1 MLSKYHLQMG
11 CFLLNKNKP
20 NKQGFFTISV
30 VNFFKLYHFQITN
43 MQEYDVVIIGA
54 GHNGLVC
61 AAYLLKAGY
70 SVLLLEKRSVPGG
83 AATTE
88 ECLPQEA
95 PGFKFNLCAIDHEF
109 IHLGP
114 VVEELELE
122 KYGLEYLECDPV
134 VFCPHPD
141 GKYFLAHKSLE
152 KTCAEIAR
160 YNERD
165 AKKYAEFTDY
175 WQRALGAMIPMFN
188 APPKSIID
196 ILGNYDITK
205 LKDLFSVIGSPNKTL
220 DFIRTMLTSAE
231 DLLNEWFDEEFL
243 KAPLARLA
251 AELGAPPS
259 QKTIA
264 IGAIMMAMRHNPGM
278 ARPRGGTGAL
288 VKALVNLVT
297 SKGGVILTDQHV
309 EKVLIDDKKAVGVR
323 VGGGTEYRA
332 KYGVISNIDAKRLFL
347 QMTDKSDIDAVD
359 PDLWERLERR
369 IVNNNET
376 ILKIDLALDEP
387 LHFPYHAHKDE
398 YLIGSILIADSVTH
412 VEQAHS
418 KCTLGEIPDS
428 DPSMYVVMPSALD
441 PTLAPPGKHTVWI
454 EFFAPYQI
462 AGAEGTGLKGTGWTD
477 ELKNKVADRV
487 VDKLAT
493 YAPNVKN
500 ATIARRVESPAEL
513 GERLGSYKGNYYHV
527 DMSLD
532 QMVFFRPL
540 PEIANY
546 KTPIDNLFLTGA
558 GTHPGGSISGMPG
571 RNCAR
576 VFLQTKH
583 PIAQTLKDARDSIKS
598 TVGSVFGII

>member
-1 MLSKYHLQMG
+1 
-11 CFLLNKNKP
+11 
-20 NKQGFFTISV
+20 
-30 VNFFKLYHFQITN
+30 
-43 MQEYDVVIIGA
+43 MQSYDVVIIGA

-88 ECLPQEA
+88 ESLPTEA

-114 VVEELELE
+114 VVQELELE

-141 GKYFLAHKSLE
+141 GKYFLGHKSLE
-152 KTCAEIAR
+152 KTCQEIAR
-160 YNERD
+160 YSDRD
-165 AKKYAEFTDY
+165 AQKYREYTEF
-175 WQRALGAMIPMFN
+175 WQRVLGAMIPMFN

-196 ILGNYDITK
+196 IAGNYDIKK
-205 LKDLFSVIGSPNKTL
+205 LKDLFAVVGSPAKTL
-220 DFIRTMLTSAE
+220 DFVRTMLSSGE
-231 DLLNEWFDEEFL
+231 DVLNEWFDSEFL
-243 KAPLARLA
+243 KAPLARLC

-259 QKTIA
+259 QKTNA
-264 IGAIMMAMRHNPGM
+264 VGAIMMAMRHDPGM

-288 VKALVNLVT
+288 VQALVKLVK
-297 SKGGVILTDQHV
+297 SKGGVILTDQQV
-309 EKVLIDDKKAVGVR
+309 EKVLIDDGRAVGVKIA
-323 VGGGTEYRA
+323 GGVEYRA
-332 KYGVISNIDAKRLFL
+332 NKGVISNIDAKRVFL
-347 QMTDKSDIDAVD
+347 QLIDASDVNSAD
-359 PDLWERLERR
+359 PNLRERLERR

-376 ILKIDLALDEP
+376 ILKIDLALDKP
-387 LHFPYHAHKDE
+387 LNFEHHNHDDS
-398 YLIGSILIADSVTH
+398 YLIGSVLIADSVTH

-418 KCTLGEIPDS
+418 KCILGEIPDA
-428 DPSMYVVMPSALD
+428 DPSMYLVVPTMLD
-441 PTLAPPGKHTVWI
+441 PSMAPYGKHTAWI

-487 VDKLAT
+487 IDKLAD
-493 YAPNVKN
+493 YSPNVKN
-500 ATIARRVESPAEL
+500 SIIARRVESPAEL
-513 GERLGSYKGNYYHV
+513 GERLGAYKGNYYHI
-527 DMSLD
+527 DMTLD

-540 PEIANY
+540 PELANY
-546 KTPIDNLFLTGA
+546 KTPIEGLFLTGA

-576 VFLQTKH
+576 IFLHEQQ
-583 PIAQTLKDARDSIKS
+583 PIVQRFKQARDSIKS
-598 TVGSVFGII
+598 TIGSVFKGQ

>member
-1 MLSKYHLQMG
+1 MTTME
-11 CFLLNKNKP
+11 
-20 NKQGFFTISV
+20 
-30 VNFFKLYHFQITN
+30 
-43 MQEYDVVIIGA
+43 EYDVVLIGA

-70 SVLLLEKRSVPGG
+70 SVLLLEKRSVIGG

-88 ECLPQEA
+88 ECLPEEA

-122 KYGLEYLECDPV
+122 KYGLHYLECDPV

-141 GKYFLAHKSLE
+141 GKYFLAHKSVE

-160 YNERD
+160 YSERD
-165 AKKYAEFTDY
+165 AKKYAEFVDF

-188 APPKSIID
+188 APPKSVID

-220 DFIRTMLTSAE
+220 DFIRTMLNSAE

-259 QKTIA
+259 QKTLA

-288 VKALVNLVT
+288 VQALVNLVT
-297 SKGGVILTDQHV
+297 SKGGVILADQQV
-309 EKVLIDDKKAVGVR
+309 EKVLIDDGKAVGVR
-323 VGGGTEYRA
+323 VAGGKEYRA
-332 KYGVISNIDAKRLFL
+332 KHGVISNIDAKRLFL
-347 QMTDKSDIDAVD
+347 QMTDKSEVDGAD

-387 LHFPYHAHKDE
+387 LHFPHHAHKDE
-398 YLIGSILIADSVTH
+398 YLVGSILIADSVTH

-418 KCTLGEIPDS
+418 KCTLGEIPDA
-428 DPSMYVVMPSALD
+428 DPSMYLVMPSYLD
-441 PTLAPPGKHTVWI
+441 PTLAPPGKHTAWI

-477 ELKNKVADRV
+477 ELKNKVADKV
-487 VDKLAT
+487 IDKLAD

-513 GERLGSYKGNYYHV
+513 GERLGAYKGNYYHV
-527 DMSLD
+527 DMTLD
-532 QMVFFRPL
+532 QMIFFRPL

-576 VFLQTKH
+576 AFMQAKH
-583 PIAQTLKDARDSIKS
+583 PISQTLKDARDSIKS
-598 TVGSVFGII
+598 TVESVFGIS

>member
-1 MLSKYHLQMG
+1 
-11 CFLLNKNKP
+11 
-20 NKQGFFTISV
+20 
-30 VNFFKLYHFQITN
+30 

-88 ECLPQEA
+88 ECIPKEA

-122 KYGLEYLECDPV
+122 KYGLEYLDCDPV

-141 GKYFLAHKSLE
+141 GKYFLAHKSVE

-165 AKKYAEFTDY
+165 AKKYAEFIDY
-175 WQRALGAMIPMFN
+175 WQRAISAMVPMFN
-188 APPKSIID
+188 APPKSFID
-196 ILGNYDITK
+196 IFGNYNVQK
-205 LKDLFSVIGSPNKTL
+205 FKDLFSVVGSPAKSL
-220 DFIRTMLTSAE
+220 DFIRTMLNSAE
-231 DLLNEWFDEEFL
+231 DILEEWFDEEFL
-243 KAPLARLA
+243 KAPLSRLA
-251 AELGAPPS
+251 SELGAPPS
-259 QKTIA
+259 QKNLA
-264 IGAIMMAMRHNPGM
+264 IGVMMMAMRHNPGM
-278 ARPRGGTGAL
+278 TRPRGGTGAL
-288 VKALVNLVT
+288 VQALVNLVT
-297 SKGGVILTDQHV
+297 NKGGKILTDQQV
-309 EKVLIDDKKAVGVR
+309 EKVLIDDNKAVGVR
-323 VGGGTEYRA
+323 VAGGEEYRA

-347 QMTDKSDIDAVD
+347 QLLDTSEVDDAD
-359 PDLWERLERR
+359 PDLRERLERR

-387 LHFPYHAHKDE
+387 LHFPHHNHQDD
-398 YLIGSILIADSVTH
+398 YLIGSILIADSMAH

-428 DPSMYVVMPSALD
+428 NPSMYAVMPSALD
-441 PTLAPPGKHTVWI
+441 PTLAPPGKHTLWI

-477 ELKNKVADRV
+477 ELKNQVADKV
-487 VDKLAT
+487 IDKLAN
-493 YAPNVKN
+493 YAPNVKA

-513 GERLGSYKGNYYHV
+513 GERLGAYKGNYYHI
-527 DMSLD
+527 DMTLD

-540 PEIANY
+540 PELANY
-546 KTPIDNLFLTGA
+546 KTPVENLFLTGA

-576 VFLQTKH
+576 VFLQAKH
-583 PIAQTLKDARDSIKS
+583 PVAQTLRDARDSFKS
-598 TVGSVFGII
+598 SVGSVFGIG

>member
-1 MLSKYHLQMG
+1 MES
-11 CFLLNKNKP
+11 
-20 NKQGFFTISV
+20 
-30 VNFFKLYHFQITN
+30 
-43 MQEYDVVIIGA
+43 YDVVIIGA
-54 GHNGLVC
+54 GHNGLTC

-88 ECLPQEA
+88 EVMPHQA

-122 KYGLEYLECDPV
+122 KYGLEYLWCDPV

-141 GKYFLAHKSLE
+141 GKYFLAHKSIE

-160 YNERD
+160 YSERD

-175 WQRALGAMIPMFN
+175 WQRVTKAITPMFN

-196 ILGNYDITK
+196 IVGNYSWKNVQELI
-205 LKDLFSVIGSPNKTL
+205 SVVGGVDKAL
-220 DFIRTMLTSAE
+220 DWIRNMLTSPE
-231 DLLNEWFDEEFL
+231 DILNEWFDSEFL

-251 AELGAPPS
+251 SEFGAPPS

-264 IGAIMMAMRHNPGM
+264 IGAMMMSMRHNPGM

-288 VKALVNLVT
+288 VKALLNLVT
-297 SKGGVILTDQHV
+297 SKGGVVLTDQHV
-309 EKVLIDDKKAVGVR
+309 EQVLVDDGRAVGVR
-323 VGGGTEYRA
+323 VAGGKEYRA
-332 KYGVISNIDAKRLFL
+332 NKGVISNIDARRLFL
-347 QMTDKSDIDAVD
+347 QLVDPADIDDAD
-359 PDLWERLERR
+359 PNLRERLERR

-376 ILKIDLALDEP
+376 ILKIDCALSEAPRFERFD
-387 LHFPYHAHKDE
+387 HKEE
-398 YLIGSILIADSVTH
+398 YLIGSVLIADSVAH

-418 KCTLGEIPDS
+418 LATMGIIPDS
-428 DPSMYVVMPSALD
+428 NPSMYLDVPTVLD
-441 PTLAPPGKHTVWI
+441 PTMAPDGKHTLWI

-487 VDKLAT
+487 IDKLAD
-493 YAPNVKN
+493 YAPNIKN
-500 ATIARRVESPAEL
+500 SIIARRVESPAEL
-513 GERLGSYKGNYYHV
+513 GERLGAYKGNYYHI

-532 QMVFFRPL
+532 QMIFFRPL

-546 KTPIDNLFLTGA
+546 KTPIDNLYLTGA

-576 VFLQTKH
+576 VFLNTQQPFTQK
-583 PIAQTLKDARDSIKS
+583 LRDAGNAVKS
-598 TVGSVFGII
+598 TVESVFKISEK

>member
-1 MLSKYHLQMG
+1 
-11 CFLLNKNKP
+11 
-20 NKQGFFTISV
+20 
-30 VNFFKLYHFQITN
+30 

-88 ECLPQEA
+88 ECLPKEA

-114 VVEELELE
+114 VVEELELK

-160 YNERD
+160 YSERD
-165 AKKYAEFTDY
+165 AKKYAEFTEY

-188 APPKSIID
+188 APPKSVID
-196 ILGNYDITK
+196 IIGNYDITK

-220 DFIRTMLTSAE
+220 DFIRNMLTSAE
-231 DLLNEWFDEEFL
+231 DILNEWFDSEFL

-288 VKALVNLVT
+288 VQALVNLVT

-309 EKVLIDDKKAVGVR
+309 EKVLIDDGKAVGVR
-323 VGGGTEYRA
+323 VAGGTEYRA

-347 QMTDKSDIDAVD
+347 QMTDKSDVDAAD

-387 LHFPYHAHKDE
+387 LRFPFHAHKDE
-398 YLIGSILIADSVTH
+398 YLVGSILIADSVTH

-428 DPSMYVVMPSALD
+428 DPSMYVVMPSYLD

-462 AGAEGTGLKGTGWTD
+462 AGAEGTGLRGTGWTD
-477 ELKNKVADRV
+477 ELKNQVADKV

-493 YAPNVKN
+493 YAPNVKT

-513 GERLGSYKGNYYHV
+513 GERLGAYKGNYYHI
-527 DMSLD
+527 DMTLD

-546 KTPIDNLFLTGA
+546 KTPIENLFLTGA

-576 VFLQTKH
+576 VFLQSKH
-583 PIAQTLKDARDSIKS
+583 PITQTLKDARDSIKS
-598 TVGSVFGII
+598 TVGSVFGISQ

>member
-1 MLSKYHLQMG
+1 
-11 CFLLNKNKP
+11 
-20 NKQGFFTISV
+20 
-30 VNFFKLYHFQITN
+30 

-114 VVEELELE
+114 VVEELELN

-160 YNERD
+160 YSERD
-165 AKKYAEFTDY
+165 ARKYAEFTEY

-196 ILGNYDITK
+196 IVGNYDITK
-205 LKDLFSVIGSPNKTL
+205 LKDLLSVIGSPNKTL
-220 DFIRTMLTSAE
+220 DFVRTMLTSAE
-231 DLLNEWFDEEFL
+231 DLLNEWFDSEFL

-251 AELGAPPS
+251 SELGAPPS
-259 QKTIA
+259 QKTIG

-288 VKALVNLVT
+288 VQALVNLVT

-309 EKVLIDDKKAVGVR
+309 EKVLIDDGKAVGVR
-323 VGGGTEYRA
+323 VAGGKEYRA

-347 QMTDKSDIDAVD
+347 QMTDKSDIEAAD

-387 LHFPYHAHKDE
+387 LRFPYHAHKDE
-398 YLIGSILIADSVTH
+398 YLVGSILIADSVAH

-428 DPSMYVVMPSALD
+428 DPSMYVVMPSFLD

-454 EFFAPYQI
+454 A
-462 AGAEGTGLKGTGWTD
+462 D
-477 ELKNKVADRV
+477 KVI
-487 VDKLAT
+487 DKLAT
-493 YAPNVKN
+493 YAPNVKT

-513 GERLGSYKGNYYHV
+513 GERLGAYKGNYYHV
-527 DMSLD
+527 DMTLD

-576 VFLQTKH
+576 VFLQSKH
-583 PIAQTLKDARDSIKS
+583 PITQTLKDARDSIKS

>member
-1 MLSKYHLQMG
+1 
-11 CFLLNKNKP
+11 
-20 NKQGFFTISV
+20 
-30 VNFFKLYHFQITN
+30 
-43 MQEYDVVIIGA
+43 MQEYDVVLIGA

-122 KYGLEYLECDPV
+122 KYGLHYLECDPV

-141 GKYFLAHKSLE
+141 GKYFLGHKSVE

-165 AKKYAEFTDY
+165 AKKYAEFVDF
-175 WQRALGAMIPMFN
+175 WQRSLGAMIPMFN

-205 LKDLFSVIGSPNKTL
+205 LKDLVSVIGSPNKTL

-251 AELGAPPS
+251 SELGAPPS
-259 QKTIA
+259 QKTLA

-288 VKALVNLVT
+288 VQALVNLVT

-309 EKVLIDDKKAVGVR
+309 EKVLIDDGKAVGVR
-323 VGGGTEYRA
+323 VGGGKEYRA
-332 KYGVISNIDAKRLFL
+332 KHGVISNIDAKRLFL
-347 QMTDKSDIDAVD
+347 QMTDKSDVNAAD

-387 LHFPYHAHKDE
+387 LCFPHHAHKDE
-398 YLIGSILIADSVTH
+398 YLVGSILIADSVAH

-418 KCTLGEIPDS
+418 KCTLGEIPDA
-428 DPSMYVVMPSALD
+428 DPSMYLVMPSYLD
-441 PTLAPPGKHTVWI
+441 PTLAPPGKHTLWI

-487 VDKLAT
+487 IDKLAD

-513 GERLGSYKGNYYHV
+513 GERLGAYKGNYYHV
-527 DMSLD
+527 DMTLD
-532 QMVFFRPL
+532 QMIFFRPL

-576 VFLQTKH
+576 VFLQAKH
-583 PIAQTLKDARDSIKS
+583 PISQTLKDARDSIKS
-598 TVGSVFGII
+598 TVESVFGIN

>member
-1 MLSKYHLQMG
+1 MKIME
-11 CFLLNKNKP
+11 
-20 NKQGFFTISV
+20 
-30 VNFFKLYHFQITN
+30 
-43 MQEYDVVIIGA
+43 EYDVVIIGA

-70 SVLLLEKRSVPGG
+70 SVLLLEKRPVPGG

-88 ECLPQEA
+88 ECIPDQA

-114 VVEELELE
+114 VVEELELT

-141 GKYFLAHKSLE
+141 GKYFLGYKSIE
-152 KTCAEIAR
+152 RTCAEIAL
-160 YNERD
+160 YSERD

-175 WQRALGAMIPMFN
+175 WLRAINAMIPMFN
-188 APPKSIID
+188 APPKSVID
-196 ILGNYDITK
+196 IFGNYDIKK
-205 LKDLFSVIGSPNKTL
+205 LKDFFSVVGSPAKTF
-220 DFIRTMLTSAE
+220 DFVRNMMTSAE
-231 DLLNEWFDEEFL
+231 DLLNEWFDSEFL

-251 AELGAPPS
+251 SELGAPPS

-264 IGAIMMAMRHNPGM
+264 IGAMMMAMRHDPGM

-297 SKGGVILTDQHV
+297 SKGGVILTDQQV
-309 EKVLIDDKKAVGVR
+309 EKVLIDDAKAVGVR
-323 VGGGTEYRA
+323 VANGDEYRA
-332 KYGVISNIDAKRLFL
+332 KYGVISNIDARRLFL

-359 PDLWERLERR
+359 PNLWERLERR

-387 LHFPYHAHKDE
+387 LHFPFHAHKNE
-398 YLIGSILIADSVTH
+398 YLIGSILIADSMTH

-418 KCTLGEIPDS
+418 KCTLGEIPDA

-441 PTLAPPGKHTVWI
+441 PSLAPPGKHTLWI

-487 VDKLAT
+487 IDKLAT
-493 YAPNVKN
+493 YAPNVKK

-513 GERLGSYKGNYYHV
+513 GERLGAYKGNYYHI

-532 QMVFFRPL
+532 QMIFFRPL
-540 PEIANY
+540 PELANY
-546 KTPIDNLFLTGA
+546 KTPIEGLFLTGA

-583 PIAQTLKDARDSIKS
+583 PITQTLKDAGNSLKS
-598 TVGSVFGII
+598 TVGSVFGISNL

>member
-1 MLSKYHLQMG
+1 
-11 CFLLNKNKP
+11 
-20 NKQGFFTISV
+20 
-30 VNFFKLYHFQITN
+30 
-43 MQEYDVVIIGA
+43 MQAYDVVIIGA

-122 KYGLEYLECDPV
+122 KYGLKYLECDPV

-141 GKYFLAHKSLE
+141 GKYFLGHKSVE

-160 YNERD
+160 YSDRD
-165 AKKYAEFTDY
+165 AKKYAEYTDF
-175 WQRALGAMIPMFN
+175 WQHAIGAMIPMFN
-188 APPKSIID
+188 APPKSVFD
-196 ILGNYDITK
+196 IAGNYDFKK
-205 LKDLFSVIGSPNKTL
+205 LKDLFSVIGGPDKTL

-231 DLLNEWFDEEFL
+231 DVLNEWFDSEFL

-264 IGAIMMAMRHNPGM
+264 VGAIMMAMRHNPGM
-278 ARPRGGTGAL
+278 ARPKGGTGAL
-288 VKALVNLVT
+288 VQALVNLVK

-309 EKVLIDDKKAVGVR
+309 EKILIDDGRAVGVS
-323 VGGGTEYRA
+323 VAGGTEYRA
-332 KYGVISNIDAKRLFL
+332 NKGVISNIDAKRVFL
-347 QMTDKSDIDAVD
+347 QLMESSDVDDAD
-359 PDLWERLERR
+359 PNLRERLERR

-387 LHFPYHAHKDE
+387 LRFEHHNHQDE
-398 YLIGSILIADSVTH
+398 YLIGSVLIADSVRH
-412 VEQAHS
+412 VEKAHS
-418 KCTLGEIPDS
+418 EITLGKIPDE
-428 DPSMYVVMPSALD
+428 DPSMYLVMPTMLD
-441 PTLAPPGKHTVWI
+441 PSMAPEGKHTVWI

-462 AGAEGTGLKGTGWTD
+462 ADAEGTGLKGTGWTD
-477 ELKNKVADRV
+477 ELKNKVADKV
-487 VDKLAT
+487 IDKLAD
-493 YAPNVKN
+493 YAPNVKKSL
-500 ATIARRVESPAEL
+500 IARRVESPAEL
-513 GERLGSYKGNYYHV
+513 GERLGAYKGNYYHI
-527 DMSLD
+527 DMTLD

-540 PEIANY
+540 PELANY
-546 KTPIDNLFLTGA
+546 KTPIENLFLTGA

-576 VFLQTKH
+576 VFLQTH
-583 PIAQTLKDARDSIKS
+583 QPLAQKLKDARNSIKS
-598 TVGSVFGII
+598 TVESIFRSN

>member
-1 MLSKYHLQMG
+1 
-11 CFLLNKNKP
+11 
-20 NKQGFFTISV
+20 
-30 VNFFKLYHFQITN
+30 
-43 MQEYDVVIIGA
+43 MQEYDVVLIGA

-122 KYGLEYLECDPV
+122 KYGLHYLECDPV

-141 GKYFLAHKSLE
+141 GKYFLAHKSVE

-160 YNERD
+160 YSERD
-165 AKKYAEFTDY
+165 ARKYAEFVDF
-175 WQRALGAMIPMFN
+175 WQRSLGAMIPMFN

-205 LKDLFSVIGSPNKTL
+205 LKDLFSVIGSPSKTL

-231 DLLNEWFDEEFL
+231 DLVNEWFDEEFL

-251 AELGAPPS
+251 SELGAPPS
-259 QKTIA
+259 QKTLA

-288 VKALVNLVT
+288 VQALVNLVT

-309 EKVLIDDKKAVGVR
+309 EKVLIDDGKAVGVR
-323 VGGGTEYRA
+323 VAGGKEYRA

-347 QMTDKSDIDAVD
+347 QMTDKSDVD
-359 PDLWERLERR
+359 GADQDLWERLERR

-387 LHFPYHAHKDE
+387 LHFPNHDHKDE
-398 YLIGSILIADSVTH
+398 YLVGSILIADSVAH

-418 KCTLGEIPDS
+418 KCTLGEIPDA
-428 DPSMYVVMPSALD
+428 DPSMYLVMPSYLD
-441 PTLAPPGKHTVWI
+441 PTLAPPGKHTLWI

-487 VDKLAT
+487 IDKLAD
-493 YAPNVKN
+493 YAPNVKS

-513 GERLGSYKGNYYHV
+513 GERLGAYKGNYYHI
-527 DMSLD
+527 DMTLD
-532 QMVFFRPL
+532 QMIFFRPL

-576 VFLQTKH
+576 VFLQAKH
-583 PIAQTLKDARDSIKS
+583 PISQTLKDARDSIKS
-598 TVGSVFGII
+598 TVESVFGIS

>member
-1 MLSKYHLQMG
+1 
-11 CFLLNKNKP
+11 
-20 NKQGFFTISV
+20 
-30 VNFFKLYHFQITN
+30 
-43 MQEYDVVIIGA
+43 MQEYDVVLIGA

-122 KYGLEYLECDPV
+122 KYGLHYLECDPV

-141 GKYFLAHKSLE
+141 GKYFLGHKSVE
-152 KTCAEIAR
+152 RTCAEIAR
-160 YNERD
+160 YSDRD

-175 WQRALGAMIPMFN
+175 WQRAIGAMIPMFN

-220 DFIRTMLTSAE
+220 DFIRNMLTSGE
-231 DLLNEWFDEEFL
+231 DLLNEWFDSEFL

-251 AELGAPPS
+251 SELGAPPS
-259 QKTIA
+259 QKTLA

-288 VKALVNLVT
+288 VQALVNLVI

-309 EKVLIDDKKAVGVR
+309 EKVLIDDGKAVGVR
-323 VGGGTEYRA
+323 VAGGKEYRA
-332 KYGVISNIDAKRLFL
+332 KHGVISNIDAKRLFL
-347 QMTDKSDIDAVD
+347 EMTDKSEVD
-359 PDLWERLERR
+359 GVDSDLWERLERR

-376 ILKIDLALDEP
+376 ILKIDLALNEP
-387 LHFPYHAHKDE
+387 LRFPYHAHKDE
-398 YLIGSILIADSVTH
+398 YLVGSILIADSVAH

-418 KCTLGEIPDS
+418 KCTLGEIPDA
-428 DPSMYVVMPSALD
+428 DPSMYVVMPSYLD
-441 PTLAPPGKHTVWI
+441 PTLAPSGKHTLWI

-477 ELKNKVADRV
+477 ELKNEVADRV
-487 VDKLAT
+487 IDKLAN

-513 GERLGSYKGNYYHV
+513 GERLGAYKGNYYHV
-527 DMSLD
+527 DMTLD

-576 VFLQTKH
+576 VFLQAKH
-583 PIAQTLKDARDSIKS
+583 PISQTLKDARDSIKS
-598 TVGSVFGII
+598 TVGSVFGIL